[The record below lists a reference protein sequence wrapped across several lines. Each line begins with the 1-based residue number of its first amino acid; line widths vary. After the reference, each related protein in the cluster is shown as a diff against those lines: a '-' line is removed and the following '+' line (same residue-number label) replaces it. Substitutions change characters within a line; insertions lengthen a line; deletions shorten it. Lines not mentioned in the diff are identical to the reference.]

1 MRFCSNTLETTDS
14 GIPLRQFLLFS
25 STGDDDY
32 AVEMADDAFLKKV
45 QGKQQAFLKGDL
57 FEVTLEEIKSSSASR
72 SDYKRVIKS
81 VDRHFAGKDR
91 RLT

>member
-1 MRFCSNTLETTDS
+1 MAIAKYTPVAKSSNGT
-14 GIPLRQFLLFS
+14 PLFECVCPDC
-25 STGDDDY
+25 G
-32 AVEMADDAFLKKV
+32 KV
-45 QGKQQAFLKGDL
+45 RIQDRRKIGLKGDL